1 MKPLL
6 KSNDVPKDGRKV
18 NIPKASTTQRTKSN
32 FENLLPFL
40 FSLLLFFFP
49 FFGTTCA
56 GQVQMYVFPVLWLQ
70 KTTDSPK
77 FHN

>member
-6 KSNDVPKDGRKV
+6 KNNDVPKDGRKV

-40 FSLLLFFFP
+40 FSLLLFFFL
-49 FFGTTCA
+49 FWVNLCRSGTNVRVSSSVA
-56 GQVQMYVFPVLWLQ
+56 AE
-70 KTTDSPK
+70 
-77 FHN
+77 NNR